1 MPATGS
7 DGVGQLLPDLDLRP
21 AVVGDE
27 VGEGAADIDAE
38 QMPHAVSSAPPPSR
52 FPDAPD
58 LPARSA
64 SRPGPCHRIVT
75 GGICRGR
82 GLVYLCGTGTR
93 HRRRPCRGREDL
105 SEGSANA
112 GVRLPEA
119 REARYAGRVR
129 GNRGCGI
136 ADRLPCR
143 YGGARPRP
151 VGPAGAHGSRI
162 EDYAL
167 IGDCETAA
175 LVGRDGSIDW
185 LCWPRFDSA
194 ACFAALLGGPEHGRW
209 LLAPAERAMRGIR
222 AATAPAR

>member
-7 DGVGQLLPDLDLRP
+7 AGTDSSFQTSIAAP
-21 AVVGDE
+21 AVIGDE
-27 VGEGAADIDAE
+27 VGERAADIDAE
-38 QMPHAVSSAPPPSR
+38 QMLHAVSSAPPPSR

-64 SRPGPCHRIVT
+64 SRPGPSHLIVT

-105 SEGSANA
+105 SEGSAHA

-136 ADRLPCR
+136 ADRLACR

-151 VGPAGAHGSRI
+151 VGPAGAHGIAHRGLRA
-162 EDYAL
+162 DRRLRDRRAGRPRRVDRLAL
-167 IGDCETAA
+167 LAALRFRPPASPRCSAGRSTAA
-175 LVGRDGSIDW
+175 GCSRRPSRRARH
-185 LCWPRFDSA
+185 PR
-194 ACFAALLGGPEHGRW
+194 
-209 LLAPAERAMRGIR
+209 
-222 AATAPAR
+222 ATAPTR